1 MKTLH
6 VMSLDFNYKAALRG
20 YQSAIIKR
28 VFNGIGSL
36 ELVISEEIPN
46 AGLISENDIVWFD
59 RDYNKAFIV
68 EHIETTLSGS
78 VMLYKITA
86 NHLNVLLR
94 DYITLPPSGEDT
106 DIRTGSREQVVRY
119 WVEQNCIEPD
129 NPARAQYPLMLSGTS
144 GYGDIITEQS
154 RFAPLSDEI
163 TRVLL
168 PEDLGWRVELDL
180 ESSCF
185 VFTVLEGVNRT
196 SEQSINNRILFGLRY
211 GNIAGFRKV
220 MDITSAKTAAYIG
233 GKGEGATRLLVE
245 VDNAGDGRRKEV
257 FIDAQDIG
265 TTNELVERG
274 QQALSDASAVK
285 SFEFEALSRQFQ
297 YEKDYDLGDFVT
309 VVIDKDSVLHLQIKE
324 VREILEQG
332 LITVKPVFGA
342 PEKTLGKAIGKL
354 SNRISSLASASTK
367 IDDEK
372 VSLNATWSSAQI
384 KSQTTSPAG
393 IVVAFAAT
401 VIPEGWLEC
410 NGASISRTQYAGLFA
425 AIGTT
430 YGAGDGSTTFGLPD
444 FRGRVLV
451 GVDST
456 QTEFASIGQTGGAKT
471 HVLTVAQMPPHTHDI
486 KMDSDTT
493 PDGGTGA
500 VASEDTFNVT
510 LKDGTLTTGGGE
522 AHNNLQP
529 YLTMRW
535 MIKY

>member
-6 VMSLDFNYKAALRG
+6 VMTLDFNYKAALRG

-59 RDYNKAFIV
+59 REYIKAFIV
-68 EHIETTLSGS
+68 ESIETTLSGS

-106 DIRTGSREQVVRY
+106 DIRIGTREEVVKD
-119 WVEQNCIEPD
+119 WVDQNCIHPD
-129 NPARAQYPLMLSGTS
+129 NPARAQYPLVLSGTG
-144 GYGDIITEQS
+144 GYGDTITEQS

-163 TRVLL
+163 IRVLL

-220 MDITSAKTAAYIG
+220 TDIMSTKTAAYIG

-245 VDNAGDGRRKEV
+245 VDNAGGGRRKEV

-274 QQALSDASAVK
+274 QQALSDAAAVN

-297 YEKDYDLGDFVT
+297 YERDYDLGDFVT
-309 VVIDKDSVLHLQIKE
+309 FVIDKNSVLHLQIKE
-324 VREILEQG
+324 VREIYEQG

-354 SNRISSLASASTK
+354 SNRISSLAAATTK

-372 VSLNATWSSAQI
+372 VSVNATWSSAQI
-384 KSQTTSPAG
+384 KSQTGSPAG
-393 IVVAFAAT
+393 IVVAFAAIE
-401 VIPEGWLEC
+401 IPEGWLEC
-410 NGASISRTQYAGLFA
+410 DGASISRTQYAGLFT

-430 YGAGDGSTTFGLPD
+430 YGSGDGSTTFGLPD
-444 FRGRVLV
+444 LRGRVLA

-456 QTEFASIGQTGGAKT
+456 QTEFAALGQTGGAKT
-471 HVLTVAQMPPHTHDI
+471 HILTISEMPPHTHDI
-486 KMDSDTT
+486 MMDSDTT

-500 VASEDTFNVT
+500 TASEDTFNRT
-510 LKDGTLTTGGGE
+510 LTDGALTTGGGE

-529 YLTMRW
+529 YLAMRW
-535 MIKY
+535 IIKY